1 MSNEHVHPVF
11 QSLFE
16 GFRQTFESGKQVF
29 PSVTEMYQW
38 LNDKPGFTGN
48 LEVVFSAAYN
58 LDGVTHRVI
67 EFEVSNYDASKSETV
82 KRLDEHPAP
91 YPRTAS

>member
-11 QSLFE
+11 RNLFD
-16 GFRQTFESGKQVF
+16 GFNQAFKSGKQVF
-29 PSVTEMYQW
+29 PSVTEMYRW
-38 LNDKPGFTGN
+38 LNDKPGYTGN
-48 LEVVFSAAYN
+48 LEVVFSAGHN

-67 EFEVSNYDASKSETV
+67 EFEITDYDASIASTV
-82 KRLDEHPAP
+82 KRLDENPAP